1 MTLALRYA
9 VRSDRGLTRSNNED
23 SVYAGPRL
31 LAVADGMGGHVG
43 GAEASRTVIAAIT
56 PLDDDNPHGDLISQ
70 LRDAVDGANAD
81 LRQVVAAKP
90 ELDGM
95 GTTLTAILFAGS
107 RLGLVHVG
115 DSRGYLLRGDQLA
128 PITRDHTFVQSL
140 VDEGRLTAEEASTHP
155 QRSLIL
161 QALTGREV
169 EPDLSIR
176 EARLGDRYLICS
188 DGLSDVVSA
197 ETMVEALRIEDPH
210 GAADRLVEL
219 ALRGGG
225 PDNITCIV
233 ADVIDVEY
241 GDDEP
246 VVDGAAG
253 TGGRRR
259 PLRPD
264 SAAARAA
271 MTEAAA
277 APPDDDGPS
286 GPDDDADDEDEP
298 PRRSRARRRVVIGL
312 AVLIVLAGGLFG
324 FYRWT
329 QTQYFVGV
337 QGNRVAVYRG
347 LHVSLA
353 GLRLYHRVDTSAL
366 RRQDLVPVARNQV
379 DSGISADSRGQA
391 DAILANLVS
400 NQTLPPCPKP
410 TPSPTPTPRPTPSA
424 RSTKHT
430 PPARSGRPTPKST
443 PTRTPSPSPAVP
455 LPTQVRG
462 RDCR

>member
-1 MTLALRYA
+1 MT
-9 VRSDRGLTRSNNED
+9 SS
-23 SVYAGPRL
+23 
-31 LAVADGMGGHVG
+31 
-43 GAEASRTVIAAIT
+43 
-56 PLDDDNPHGDLISQ
+56 SQ
-70 LRDAVDGANAD
+70 
-81 LRQVVAAKP
+81 
-90 ELDGM
+90 
-95 GTTLTAILFAGS
+95 
-107 RLGLVHVG
+107 
-115 DSRGYLLRGDQLA
+115 
-128 PITRDHTFVQSL
+128 ITRDHTFVQAL

-197 ETMVEALRIEDPH
+197 DTLLDALRIEDPQQ
-210 GAADRLVEL
+210 AADRLVEL

-233 ADVIDVEY
+233 ADVIDAEY
-241 GDDEP
+241 TDDAP

-253 TGGRRR
+253 AGDRRR
-259 PLRPD
+259 HDLARD

-271 MTEAAA
+271 AA
-277 APPDDDGPS
+277 APPPPDDGADE
-286 GPDDDADDEDEP
+286 DDDADDDEP
-298 PRRSRARRRVVIGL
+298 APRRHVRRRVVIGL
-312 AVLIVLAGGLFG
+312 AVLVVLAGGLFG

-337 QGNRVAVYRG
+337 QGDRVAVYRG

-353 GLRLYHRVDTSAL
+353 GLRLYHRVATSSL
-366 RRQDLVPVARNQV
+366 HRQDLVPVARDQV
-379 DSGISADSRGQA
+379 ESGISADSRSQA

-400 NQTLPPCPKP
+400 NQTLPPCPTATP
-410 TPSPTPTPRPTPSA
+410 SPRPSPTP
-424 RSTKHT
+424 
-430 PPARSGRPTPKST
+430 SGRATRTRRSPRPKST
-443 PTRTPSPSPAVP
+443 ATPTPSPSPAVP

>member
-1 MTLALRYA
+1 MSLALRYA

-70 LRDAVDGANAD
+70 LREAVEGANAD
-81 LRQVVAAKP
+81 LRQVVAEKP

-115 DSRGYLLRGDQLA
+115 DSRGYMVRGDQLS
-128 PITRDHTFVQSL
+128 PITRDHTFVQAL

-169 EPDLSIR
+169 EPDISIR

-197 ETMVEALRIEDPH
+197 DTLLEALRIEDPQQ
-210 GAADRLVEL
+210 AADRLVEL

-241 GDDEP
+241 GDDAP

-253 TGGRRR
+253 SGDPRRGQLGR
-259 PLRPD
+259 D

-271 MTEAAA
+271 AA
-277 APPDDDGPS
+277 APS
-286 GPDDDADDEDEP
+286 SEADDEDGDDGDDGDADGDEDDNGP
-298 PRRSRARRRVVIGL
+298 SPRRRVRRRVVIGL
-312 AVLIVLAGGLFG
+312 VVLVVLLGGLYG

-337 QGNRVAVYRG
+337 QGDRVAVYRG

-353 GLRLYHRVDTSAL
+353 GLRLYHRVDTSSL
-366 RRQDLVPVARNQV
+366 KRQDLVPVARNQV
-379 DSGISADSRGQA
+379 ESGISADSRSQA

-400 NQTLPPCPKP
+400 NQTLPPCPTATP
-410 TPSPTPTPRPTPSA
+410 TATPSPTPSGRATRTG
-424 RSTKHT
+424 
-430 PPARSGRPTPKST
+430 RSGRSRPKST
-443 PTRTPSPSPAVP
+443 PTPSPSPSVP